1 MIKNYLRALALAG
14 LVTTLV
20 GCDKDNTPLPT
31 PLSQMAPDA
40 IQVQQLWSLT
50 PTNGAGAR
58 YFTLGSGI
66 SSNILVSAGANGSVA
81 AIDAD
86 KGKELWNIS
95 LPDAISATPALNDT
109 QVFVTTFD
117 GYLYA
122 LKQTDGT
129 VLWKVELPSSVLGAP
144 AATDDVVVVHCH
156 DGSVEAYTA
165 DTGQILWSFNANVPP
180 LTLYAGSSPLINNG
194 KVFVGFAN
202 GQIAAFDL
210 YQGTALWQSPV
221 ALPSSPY
228 AVGNMVD
235 VTANPVFD
243 NNAIFTVAY
252 HGNIMALNTT
262 NGSIIW
268 GATVSSYETPFVGGM
283 RVALTDETGK
293 VILYDESSGQEL
305 WEQKDFLYRFV
316 SPPAIF
322 GSTVIVGDYAGYV
335 HFLSLTDGSPLARIN
350 IDSKGIRAQPL
361 IYGNTIIITT
371 NSGKIVALE
380 IKGS

>member
-1 MIKNYLRALALAG
+1 MIKNYLRIFALVG
-14 LVTTLV
+14 VFSILV

-31 PLSQMAPDA
+31 PLSKMAPDA
-40 IQVQQLWSLT
+40 LQINKVWSLS
-50 PTNGAGAR
+50 PTNGANAR
-58 YFTLGSGI
+58 YFTLGSGM

-86 KGKELWNIS
+86 KGKQLWNTT
-95 LPDAISATPALNDT
+95 LPAPVSATPALNDT
-109 QVFVTTFD
+109 EVFATTFN

-122 LKQTDGT
+122 LKQSDGK

-144 AATDDVVVVHCH
+144 AATDDVVIVHCH

-165 DTGQILWSFNANVPP
+165 DTGRVLWSFNGNVPP

-235 VTANPVFD
+235 VDANPVFD

-268 GATVSSYETPFVGGM
+268 GATLSSFETPSVAAM
-283 RVALTDETGK
+283 RVAVTDETGK

-305 WEQKDFLYRFV
+305 WEQKDLLYRFV

-322 GSTVIVGDYAGYV
+322 GSTVIVGDYEGYV
-335 HFLSLTDGSPLARIN
+335 HFLSLTDGSAMARIN
-350 IDSKGIRAQPL
+350 IDSAGIRAQPL

-380 IKGS
+380 IKG